1 MLDEEREGGREGGRA
16 KKEKMNS
23 AKPGARGGRCRMP
36 IPSERAGDRGGLNS
50 EDSNRICNSVGLRK
64 TLLCE
69 HMYKRILNLILT
81 TQIAWI

>member
-1 MLDEEREGGREGGRA
+1 MLDEEREGGRA

-23 AKPGARGGRCRMP
+23 AKPGAVVAECRF
-36 IPSERAGDRGGLNS
+36 RASDRGGLNS
-50 EDSNRICNSVGLRK
+50 EGSNRICNSVGLRK